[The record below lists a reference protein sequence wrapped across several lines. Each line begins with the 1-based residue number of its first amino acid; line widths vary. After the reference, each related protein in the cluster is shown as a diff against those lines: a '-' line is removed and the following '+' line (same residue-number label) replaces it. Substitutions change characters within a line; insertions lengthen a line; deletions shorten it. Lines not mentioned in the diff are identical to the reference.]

1 MMHLILWLMLMSRC
15 NPHQM
20 EKVDPRLL
28 PQLLLQHFGE
38 AMLGEI
44 DTSYR
49 MKILMIRLQLRIWSE
64 FLGDTRISKKYMR
77 YLLSRISKRERIYP
91 IPSLLPLSPV
101 VLPRN
106 YEHLASRAV
115 SSAPIGSSF
124 LTSFHHFKA
133 GGTNVWLAD
142 LDRVDLVI
150 SHKNGN
156 FVAIMVCGGVLIGR
170 KNCPLGLKMH
180 VLKSPWVSKQQVT
193 VCIFHPSDQILIV
206 GFADGT
212 VNFYQVTDDLESM
225 TTPSFT
231 MKLFA
236 SLPFGG
242 GKPSCVKRITTNP
255 SGSLFIIEYQQS
267 SIVLVSMDE
276 QNKIAT
282 IPFVSALL
290 ASRIGG
296 IYSLAFFGENMLI
309 TSHYNKYCVWD
320 LSDLGDIKMLS
331 EIEPIICTVGSR
343 KIYTGIVNQII
354 PCGKSSFIFRTSEYI
369 FLVRLGDDFTTCSI
383 VVELPLYE
391 KFSAS
396 TKIDFEHDLITL
408 YGNMLV
414 LVVPSKC
421 IVKFFLLKD
430 DAIHLVLTK
439 KIETPTSWSYD
450 PRTSVFSYYYTSC
463 SFTRQSQFRV

>member
-1 MMHLILWLMLMSRC
+1 MHLILWLMLMSRC

-20 EKVDPRLL
+20 ENLDPRLL

-38 AMLGEI
+38 AILVEI

-64 FLGDTRISKKYMR
+64 FLGETRISKKYMR

-91 IPSLLPLSPV
+91 IPSILSLSAV

-115 SSAPIGSSF
+115 SSAPIGSVF
-124 LTSFHHFKA
+124 LNRFHQFRA
-133 GGTNVWLAD
+133 GGTNVGLAE
-142 LDRVDLVI
+142 LDRVDLDI
-150 SHKNGN
+150 FHQNGN
-156 FVAIMVCGGVLIGR
+156 FGAIMVCGGVLMGR

-180 VLKSPWVSKQQVT
+180 VLKSPWVSSEKVT
-193 VCIFHPSDQILIV
+193 ACIFHPRYQILIA
-206 GFADGT
+206 GSADGT
-212 VNFYQVTDDLESM
+212 VNFYQLTDDLESI
-225 TTPSFT
+225 TPSFT

-242 GKPSCVKRITTNP
+242 GKPSCVRRITPNP
-255 SGSLFIIEYQQS
+255 YGNLIVIEYQQS
-267 SIVLVSMDE
+267 SSVLVSMDE

-309 TSHYNKYCVWD
+309 TTHYNKYCVWD

-343 KIYTGIVNQII
+343 KFYTGIVDQII

-383 VVELPLYE
+383 VVELPVYE

-396 TKIDFEHDLITL
+396 TKIDFDHDLIAL

-430 DAIHLVLTK
+430 DAIHLLLTK
-439 KIETPTSWSYD
+439 KIETPTCWSYD
-450 PRTSVFSYYYTSC
+450 PKTSVFSYYCTSC
-463 SFTRQSQFRV
+463 GFTYNRQFRV

>member
-1 MMHLILWLMLMSRC
+1 MKYLIRWLMLMSRC

-20 EKVDPRLL
+20 ENLDPRLL
-28 PQLLLQHFGE
+28 PQLLFPYFGE
-38 AMLGEI
+38 AMLVEI
-44 DTSYR
+44 DPSYR
-49 MKILMIRLQLRIWSE
+49 MKILMIRLQLRVWSE
-64 FLGDTRISKKYMR
+64 FLGETRISKKYMR

-91 IPSLLPLSPV
+91 IPSLLPLSAV

-106 YEHLASRAV
+106 YEHLACQAV
-115 SSAPIGSSF
+115 SSAPIGSVF
-124 LTSFHHFKA
+124 RA
-133 GGTNVWLAD
+133 GGTNVGLAE
-142 LDRVDLVI
+142 LAPVELYIIHRN
-150 SHKNGN
+150 SH
-156 FVAIMVCGGVLIGR
+156 FVAIMVSGGVLMGR

-180 VLKSPWVSKQQVT
+180 VLKSHWVSEQQVT

-206 GFADGT
+206 GLTDGT
-212 VNFYQVTDDLESM
+212 VNLYQVTDDLESM

-242 GKPSCVKRITTNP
+242 GNPSCVKRITTNP
-255 SGSLFIIEYQQS
+255 SGSLFVIEYQYS
-267 SIVLVSMDE
+267 SSVLVSMDA
-276 QNKIAT
+276 QNKIT
-282 IPFVSALL
+282 IKHFVSALL

-296 IYSLAFFGENMLI
+296 IYSLAFFGENMVI
-309 TSHYNKYCVWD
+309 TTHYNKYCVWD
-320 LSDLGDIKMLS
+320 LSDLDNIKMLS

-343 KIYTGIVNQII
+343 KFYTGIVEQII
-354 PCGKSSFIFRTSEYI
+354 QCGKSSFIFRTNEYI

-383 VVELPLYE
+383 VVELPVYE

-396 TKIDFEHDLITL
+396 TKIDFEHDLIAL
-408 YGNMLV
+408 YGDMLV

-430 DAIHLVLTK
+430 DAIHLLLTK

-463 SFTRQSQFRV
+463 SFTCRSQFRV

>member
-1 MMHLILWLMLMSRC
+1 MKYLIRWLMLMSRC

-20 EKVDPRLL
+20 ENLDPRLL
-28 PQLLLQHFGE
+28 PQLLFPYFGE
-38 AMLGEI
+38 AMLVEI
-44 DTSYR
+44 DPSYR
-49 MKILMIRLQLRIWSE
+49 MKILMIRLQLRVWSE
-64 FLGDTRISKKYMR
+64 FLGETRISKKYMR

-91 IPSLLPLSPV
+91 IPSLLPLSAV

-106 YEHLASRAV
+106 YEHLACQAV
-115 SSAPIGSSF
+115 SSAPIGSVF
-124 LTSFHHFKA
+124 RA
-133 GGTNVWLAD
+133 GGTNVGLAE
-142 LDRVDLVI
+142 LDRVDLEI
-150 SHKNGN
+150 FHKNGN
-156 FVAIMVCGGVLIGR
+156 FVAIMVSGGVLMGR

-180 VLKSPWVSKQQVT
+180 VLKSHWVSEQQVT

-206 GFADGT
+206 GLTDGR
-212 VNFYQVTDDLESM
+212 VNFYRFTDDLESI
-225 TTPSFT
+225 TPSFT

-242 GKPSCVKRITTNP
+242 GKPSCVRRITPNP
-255 SGSLFIIEYQQS
+255 SGNLIVIEYQQS
-267 SIVLVSMDE
+267 SSVLVSMDA

-309 TSHYNKYCVWD
+309 TTHYNKYCVWD

-343 KIYTGIVNQII
+343 KFYTGIVEQII
-354 PCGKSSFIFRTSEYI
+354 PCGKSSFIFRTNEYI

-383 VVELPLYE
+383 VVELPVYE

-396 TKIDFEHDLITL
+396 TKIDFEHELCAL

-430 DAIHLVLTK
+430 DAIHLLLTK
-439 KIETPTSWSYD
+439 QIETPTCWSYN
-450 PRTSVFSYYYTSC
+450 PKTSVFRYYCISSGCTYNIE
-463 SFTRQSQFRV
+463 FRV